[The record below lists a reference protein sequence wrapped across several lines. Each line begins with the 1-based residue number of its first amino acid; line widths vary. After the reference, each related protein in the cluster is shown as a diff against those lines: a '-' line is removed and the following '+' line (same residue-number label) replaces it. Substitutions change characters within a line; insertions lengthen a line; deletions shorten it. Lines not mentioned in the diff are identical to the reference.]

1 MSLRNRS
8 WRVVGAAIVFL
19 AAVVAMVVACD
30 SDPLPEAPAKKMV
43 QDAGCP
49 PVMDTVVDGVS
60 CAPQPPVPTDLH
72 IAGVQTVHVCAWRTK
87 GPVSCWGRNGS
98 GEVGDPSLAQH
109 TTPFI
114 VPGIADVLQVTAGDW
129 ADRGF
134 SCALL
139 ADHTVT
145 CWGNNDEGQLGDGTM
160 SEYPGLPPSNY
171 PAHYRATP
179 APVVGLSDVV
189 EIASSVHHSCARLA
203 NGEVWC
209 WGMGRDCT
217 LGNGTCGD
225 APTPV
230 KAIGLS
236 GVTQLALGWTF
247 GCALKED
254 GTVSC
259 WGANNDKEVDD
270 SGIAVL
276 VPTQVPGI
284 ADVVRLESSRASVC
298 AQTKDGRVHCWGEG
312 LLGRCAE
319 ASGSFLPAPVH
330 GLPCGALLTPS
341 GDCVATTDGSTW
353 CWGIE
358 APTKVPSYR
367 IVPVYDAPIRIPV
380 DAGIAATAGFGAMF
394 LIDRDGRLWSWGTNE
409 YGQLG
414 NGTTTEQK
422 TPALASTP
430 P

>member
-1 MSLRNRS
+1 M
-8 WRVVGAAIVFL
+8 VGAAIVFL
-19 AAVVAMVVACD
+19 AAAVAAVVACD
-30 SDPLPEAPAKKMV
+30 SDPPAEAPAKKEPV

-49 PVMDTVVDGVS
+49 PVTDTVVDGIS
-60 CAPQPPVPTDLH
+60 CTPLDPAPTDLH
-72 IAGVQTVHVCAWRTK
+72 IAVNEFFHVCAWRTK

-109 TTPFI
+109 TTPFV
-114 VPGIADVLQVTAGDW
+114 VPGISDVLQVTVGDW
-129 ADRGF
+129 ADSGF

-139 ADHTVT
+139 ADHTVV
-145 CWGNNDEGQLGDGTM
+145 CWGANDEGQLGDGTM
-160 SEYPGLPPSNY
+160 SEHPGAPRSIY
-171 PAHYRATP
+171 PAYYRATP

-189 EIASSVHHSCARLA
+189 EIASAVNYSCARLA

-217 LGNGTCGD
+217 LGNGTIGD

-236 GVTQLALGWTF
+236 DVTQLALGSTF
-247 GCALKED
+247 ACALKAD
-254 GTVSC
+254 GTVYC
-259 WGANNDKEVDD
+259 WGANSGNEVDD
-270 SGIAVL
+270 SGIAAL

-284 ADVVRLESSRASVC
+284 MDVQRIAAIRTNVC
-298 AQTKDGRVHCWGEG
+298 AQTKDGRVYCWGGG
-312 LLGRCAE
+312 LLGRCAA
-319 ASGSFLPAPVH
+319 ASGNFPPGPVH
-330 GLPCGALLTPS
+330 GLPCGALLAPS
-341 GDCVATTDGSTW
+341 GDCVVTTDGSTW

-394 LIDRDGRLWSWGTNE
+394 LIDRDGRLWSWGRNE

-414 NGTTTEQK
+414 NGTTTEQRM
-422 TPALASTP
+422 PALTSAP